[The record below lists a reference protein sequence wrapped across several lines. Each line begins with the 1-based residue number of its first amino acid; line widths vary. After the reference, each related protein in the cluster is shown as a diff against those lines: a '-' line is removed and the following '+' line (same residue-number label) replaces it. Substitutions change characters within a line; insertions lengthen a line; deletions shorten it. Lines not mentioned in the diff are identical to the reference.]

1 MNFFRQNLASLK
13 RKLAAK
19 ASLGHGGFT
28 LIEAMILA
36 AMMAV
41 IVTAFSTYTFQR
53 AKQIEMANKRKSYQQ
68 IQNQIKA
75 AAGQAEAVVQSEESA
90 YCTDPAVCPTPT
102 P

>member
-1 MNFFRQNLASLK
+1 MNFISKNIVSLK
-13 RKLAAK
+13 RKLATGAN
-19 ASLGHGGFT
+19 LGSEGFT

-53 AKQIEMANKRKSYQQ
+53 AKQIEMANKRKNYQQ

-75 AAGQAEAVVQSEESA
+75 AAGQAEAVVQSEESMF
-90 YCTDPAVCPTPT
+90 DPTLPTPT
-102 P
+102 PF